1 MWELSFQNH
10 NQIVNKDFWMAR
22 IEPYFHKSLEFLCF
36 LDFQKLN
43 SQVHIFGTSTW
54 APIDVNFITFG

>member
-1 MWELSFQNH
+1 
-10 NQIVNKDFWMAR
+10 MAR

-36 LDFQKLN
+36 LDFQNLN